1 MRNLNTIKITCFGE
15 LLWDLLPGQEKKAGG
30 ASFNVAYHL
39 FKMGID
45 SRAISAV
52 GDDTLGQEI
61 LTKIKNWGISVG
73 NIQVS
78 DKYPTSTVVAT
89 FDENNEAHYDIVPNV
104 AWDYIKARTV
114 DKLIV
119 REANALV
126 FGSLA
131 SRNIQS
137 RNSLFEL
144 IEESSF
150 NVFDINLRKPHYDF
164 NLLKELL
171 HKSDIVKFNKAEL
184 LMVLNFLGKSYT
196 TEEDAVKQIQDTF
209 KVREIIISKGSKG
222 ALYVNDGDFHLY
234 PARNIKIADTIG
246 SGDSFLAGF
255 LSKRF
260 VKDTSIKDIM
270 EQAIALGAFITSKP
284 GPCPEYSLEEFQQFK
299 GGYANKN

>member
-1 MRNLNTIKITCFGE
+1 MNSNTIKIACFGE
-15 LLWDLLPGQEKKAGG
+15 LLWDLLPEQEKKAGG

-45 SRAISAV
+45 SRTISAV
-52 GDDTLGQEI
+52 GNDALGEEI
-61 LTKIKNWGISVG
+61 VSKIKNWGISTK

-78 DKYPTSTVVAT
+78 DTYPTSTVVAT
-89 FDENNEAHYDIVPNV
+89 FDENHEAHYDIVTNV
-104 AWDYIKARTV
+104 AWDYIEARSI
-114 DKLIV
+114 DKQLV
-119 REANALV
+119 SESNALV

-131 SRNIQS
+131 SRNKDS

-144 IEESSF
+144 LEESTF

-171 HKSDIVKFNKAEL
+171 HKSDIAKFNKAEML
-184 LMVLNFLGKSYT
+184 LVLDFLGKSQT
-196 TEEDAVKQIQDTF
+196 TEEDAVKKIQDIF
-209 KVREIIISKGSKG
+209 KIKEIIISKGSKG

-234 PARNIKIADTIG
+234 PARNVIVADTVG

-260 VKDTSIKDIM
+260 IEGATVKDIM
-270 EQAIALGAFITSKP
+270 EQAIDLSAFITSKV
-284 GPCPEYSLEEFQQFK
+284 GPCPEYTFEEFQQFK
-299 GGYANKN
+299 K